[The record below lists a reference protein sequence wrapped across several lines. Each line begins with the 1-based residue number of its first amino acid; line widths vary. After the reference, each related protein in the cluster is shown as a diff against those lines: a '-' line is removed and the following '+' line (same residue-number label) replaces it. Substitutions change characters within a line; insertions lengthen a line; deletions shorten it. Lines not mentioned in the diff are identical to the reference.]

1 MTIFNSDYQIDI
13 PKQDILTFLF
23 TKTPFKNN
31 DPIWLDAINPKLNV
45 TLAKAKELTQ
55 RIGQGLRD
63 LGIGS
68 KDGSE
73 DIVLS
78 YIENQVMVAPT
89 TFGVLCAS
97 GIHATCPMT
106 ATAFELARQ
115 IKLSGPKIL
124 ICSPQTRKVAEEAI
138 SQAGNNNI
146 KLLVMMSESL
156 DIVDASGKSI
166 ISDKHLQW
174 RRMTDPSVLENTT
187 ACLVYSSGT
196 TGVPKG
202 VRITQSNIVANL
214 CQMAYHFDHFAGK
227 AIAEGEYLR
236 MPGIMQNA
244 VVLGITVQTMM
255 ALQCGIQVYMFK
267 KFDFD
272 YLIQCIR
279 TYKFSTFF
287 MVPAVWNRISNECSK
302 EDLASSRFCMSGAS
316 PLPLPLQLKVQEML
330 PEGVMLRVNWGMTE
344 TTTGAAQ
351 PAPTEVDTEGSSGRL
366 LPNLQAVILGGNG
379 ETLGVNEDGELCVK
393 GPNIIREY
401 FKNPEATKSAFTPE
415 GWFRTG
421 DVAHFSEDGKL
432 FIVGRSKELLKY
444 KSHQISPT
452 ELEGVL
458 GLFPG
463 IADVGIIGVPDGNA
477 NDLPRAYVVISQT
490 SQPGSVTEKD
500 IHEFL
505 NPKVSSYKRLRAG
518 IAFVKEIPRN
528 HNGKIMRNVLKEWAE
543 KDVQNNGRA
552 KL

>member
-1 MTIFNSDYQIDI
+1 MIFTSDYHIDI

-23 TKTPFKNN
+23 TQTPFKDT
-31 DPIWLDAINPKLNV
+31 DPIWLDAVNPQLCV
-45 TLAKAKELTQ
+45 TLSKARELTQ

-68 KDGSE
+68 THGSE

-89 TFGVLCAS
+89 TFGVLCAA

-115 IKLSGPKIL
+115 IKLSSPKIV
-124 ICSPQTRKVAEEAI
+124 ICSSQTRKVAGEAI
-138 SQAGNNNI
+138 SESGINDI
-146 KLLVMMSESL
+146 KLLVMMSGSL
-156 DIVDASGKSI
+156 DIVDVNGKSI
-166 ISDKHLQW
+166 IGDRHLQW
-174 RRMTDPSVLENTT
+174 QRITDKSVLENTA

-202 VRITQSNIVANL
+202 VRITHSNVVSNL
-214 CQMAYHFDHFAGK
+214 CQMAFHFDYFAGK
-227 AIAEGEYLR
+227 AMKEGEYLR

-255 ALQCGIQVYMFK
+255 ALQCGMQVYMFK

-279 TYKFSTFF
+279 NYKLSAFF
-287 MVPAVWNRISNECSK
+287 IVPAIWNRISNECSK
-302 EDLASSRFCMSGAS
+302 QDLASFRFCMSGAS

-330 PEGVMLRVNWGMTE
+330 PNGVMLRVNWGMTE

-366 LPNLQAVILGGNG
+366 LPNLQSVILGADG
-379 ETLGVNEDGELCVK
+379 EKLGVNESGELCVK

-401 FKNPEATKSAFTPE
+401 FKNPEATKNAFTPD

-421 DVAHFSEDGKL
+421 DIAYFSESGKL

-458 GLFPG
+458 GLYPG

-490 SQPGSVTEKD
+490 NQPGSVTDKD

-505 NPKVSSYKRLRAG
+505 NARVSTYKRLRGG
-518 IAFVKEIPRN
+518 IAFVKEVPRN

-543 KDVQNNGRA
+543 KDAKGDSRA